1 MRRNTF
7 TKAAAFFLLA
17 IAPMIT
23 SCSDDD
29 SDPMPQDNNTIVD
42 IAGDNANLSILVQAL
57 ERAGL
62 TATLDAEGS
71 YTVFAPTN
79 QAFTAFLEQKG
90 FDSLEDVPV
99 PVLKEILLNHV
110 VTGEATSSS
119 LSTGYV
125 KTLAKGSA
133 SSTNTLSMF
142 INTANGVVINGGAA
156 NGGATVAT
164 ADVMASN
171 GVVHVVGSVIDLPTI
186 VNHAIANPNFSI
198 LVQALT
204 REDQPDFVG
213 ILSGTQSSPFTVF
226 APTNTAFG
234 DLLTELSLTG
244 LAQIPQATLE
254 NTLKYHVVAGQNVLA
269 ASLTD
274 NMSVTTFQGGDF
286 TVNLEGGA
294 SITDANG
301 RISTIA
307 ATDVQASNGVIHAI
321 NKVLL
326 PQM

>member
-1 MRRNTF
+1 MKKDFLR
-7 TKAAAFFLLA
+7 KGVAILALAFIPLV
-17 IAPMIT
+17 

-29 SDPMPQDNNTIVD
+29 NDTMPQNNTIAA
-42 IAGDNANLSILVQAL
+42 IASSNANLSILVDAL
-57 ERAGL
+57 DRAGL
-62 TATLDAEGS
+62 TATLDGTGS
-71 YTVFAPTN
+71 FTVFAPTN
-79 QAFTAFLEQKG
+79 QAFTAFLQQKG
-90 FDSLEDVPV
+90 FANLEAVPV

-110 VTGEATSSS
+110 VSGTATSSS
-119 LSTGYV
+119 LATGYV

-142 INTANGVVINGGAA
+142 INTANGVVINGGAS
-156 NGGATVAT
+156 NGGATVTT

-171 GVVHVVGSVIDLPTI
+171 GVVHIVGNVIDLPT
-186 VNHAIANPNFSI
+186 VTSHAIANPDFSI

-204 REDQPDFVG
+204 RDDQPDFAG
-213 ILSGTQSSPFTVF
+213 ILSGSQSAPFTVF
-226 APTNTAFG
+226 APSNAAFAS
-234 DLLTELSLTG
+234 LLTELNLSG

-269 ASLTD
+269 ASLMD
-274 NMSVTTFQGGDF
+274 NMTVNTFQGGSF

-301 RISTIA
+301 RVSTIT
-307 ATDVQASNGVIHAI
+307 ATDVQASNGVVHVI

-326 PQM
+326 PPM